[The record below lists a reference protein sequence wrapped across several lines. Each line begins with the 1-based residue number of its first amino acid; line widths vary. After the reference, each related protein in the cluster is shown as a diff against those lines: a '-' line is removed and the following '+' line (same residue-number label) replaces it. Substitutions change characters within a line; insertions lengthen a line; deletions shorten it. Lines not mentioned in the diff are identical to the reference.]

1 MDNELEALRINVK
14 LHAKSA
20 DEVIAAV
27 QLLDERLS
35 IFSSN
40 NFKITVVV
48 KADDVDVAT
57 ITRNKGTST
66 TVAQTL
72 LY

>member
-1 MDNELEALRINVK
+1 MVTFVADTIFVGIGDFNVIIWTK
-14 LHAKSA
+14 G
-20 DEVIAAV
+20 I
-27 QLLDERLS
+27 
-35 IFSSN
+35 SSN

>member
-1 MDNELEALRINVK
+1 
-14 LHAKSA
+14 
-20 DEVIAAV
+20 V

-57 ITRNKGTST
+57 ITRNKGTSS